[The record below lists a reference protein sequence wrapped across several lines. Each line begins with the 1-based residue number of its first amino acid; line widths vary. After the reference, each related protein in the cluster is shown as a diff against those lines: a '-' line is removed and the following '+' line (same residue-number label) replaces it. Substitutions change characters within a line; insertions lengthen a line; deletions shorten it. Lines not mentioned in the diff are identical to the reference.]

1 MKLVSVGERIK
12 FIRTQKKLTLEQL
25 ADKAEI
31 SKSFLWDV
39 ENDRSDI
46 GGEKLLRVANV
57 LGASL
62 DYLLR
67 GEPISES
74 AKPSIIEIPVEL
86 SDYAE
91 EKCLSYQQTLLLLE
105 IDNSIMAR
113 RSTKRKDSKTK
124 EYWQELYEGVKPFLG
139 ERK

>member
-1 MKLVSVGERIK
+1 MKLISVGDRIK
-12 FIRTQKKLTLEQL
+12 YIRTQKKLTLEQL

-31 SKSFLWDV
+31 SKSFLWDI

-46 GGEKLLRVANV
+46 GGEKLLRIANV

-67 GEPISES
+67 GEPISEGT
-74 AKPSIIEIPVEL
+74 KPSIIEIPVEL
-86 SDYAE
+86 SNLAE
-91 EKCLSYQQTLLLLE
+91 EKYLSYQQTLLLLE
-105 IDNSIMAR
+105 IDTSIMAR
-113 RSTKRKDSKTK
+113 RSTKNKDSKTK